1 MKDFNSK
8 EYRDKQIVFFDLL
21 RKTYGAQFDEYIVDY
36 LEWKKDELY
45 KGYRTITEKTD
56 DSEAKAIANR
66 YGGGISAI
74 EDILKRI

>member
-8 EYRDKQIVFFDLL
+8 EYREKQKEFFRLINT
-21 RKTYGAQFDEYIVDY
+21 TYGAQLNEYLLEY
-36 LEWKKDELY
+36 LDWKKDELY
-45 KGYRTITEKTD
+45 KGFRLITEKTD

-66 YGGGISAI
+66 FGGGISVI